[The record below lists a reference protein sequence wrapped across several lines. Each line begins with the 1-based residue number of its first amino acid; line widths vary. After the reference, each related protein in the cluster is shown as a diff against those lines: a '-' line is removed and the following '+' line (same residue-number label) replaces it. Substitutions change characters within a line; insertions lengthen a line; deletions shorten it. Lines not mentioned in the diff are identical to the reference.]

1 MDPSLEFGV
10 VNVVVHASKRI
21 NLNFLLFSLIDRS
34 KHTGFCDL
42 IPMQLLRPFDER
54 ELELIIGGLQAI
66 DVQDWKTN
74 TRLKHCTPET
84 PQVQWFWQVC

>member
-1 MDPSLEFGV
+1 MHT
-10 VNVVVHASKRI
+10 VHGNGIYFA
-21 NLNFLLFSLIDRS
+21 
-34 KHTGFCDL
+34 GFCDL

-66 DVQDWKTN
+66 DVQDWKSN

-84 PQVQWFWQVC
+84 PQVQWFWQVCKICQ